1 MTSQFPARGL
11 PLTSSRC
18 WHYFAHLCSST
29 ETAADMDGDSSAPA
43 ATAAA
48 DLNSFKK
55 EDLIQMVQKLMR
67 SDEEDR
73 RSREEEKRLF
83 EEMRRSN
90 EEVMRLSKLSIG
102 VGMLVEHGLPE
113 LGSHNLSTT
122 EHPNFGIHPPYYDV
136 ELTVQKKADLTIR
149 QDHTIEALS
158 IMEKPSYIWR
168 STSLSAG
175 LGKLPPWSC
184 EAEIQGHVQ
193 NVIRDAID
201 LSGVKNLTVFQE
213 VGLSVTDRLRPD
225 LVVFRSEGVVVGLC
239 KVKKPTREGGILSNN
254 QLRNQIANY
263 MLTAKHCHGLRKPF
277 GIITT
282 YNEWKFCW
290 FKDDPAALDSTRS
303 CPEILCETRTFRYN
317 EPALVEAL
325 VSVVSEMSKS
335 IIEPPTS
342 FLGRGQRKGGLTER
356 IDVRKYGFVDRIG
369 FKWSALPSGLE
380 NLSFELPTARTKSFF
395 LLEDFHGGA
404 DGRVWLAMNS
414 SGRLC
419 VLKLSDST
427 NFIEE
432 ACAWKVAWNAAD
444 VRVVQL
450 LNCNALMMPF
460 AFHAFVEGSSVFF
473 RGLHKW
479 KSEDLSA
486 ESIMDSDVNAKFDKE
501 SVLHYYNNPR
511 LVAEEA
517 LEALASKG
525 FAHGDLHWRHVALLP
540 VYDETKSLW
549 KVKPI
554 LIDLTRLNACNEQE
568 RESIAQKGMLLLD
581 RELIEL

>member
-1 MTSQFPARGL
+1 
-11 PLTSSRC
+11 
-18 WHYFAHLCSST
+18 
-29 ETAADMDGDSSAPA
+29 MDGDTAAPA
-43 ATAAA
+43 ATAA
-48 DLNSFKK
+48 DLNSLKK
-55 EDLIQMVQKLMR
+55 EDLIQMVQKMMR
-67 SDEEDR
+67 SSEEDR
-73 RSREEEKRLF
+73 HSREEEKRLF

-90 EEVMRLSKLSIG
+90 EEVMRLSKLSNG

-122 EHPNFGIHPPYYDV
+122 EHPNFGIHPPYFDV
-136 ELTVQKKADLTIR
+136 ELTVQKKADLTIQ
-149 QDHTIEALS
+149 QDHTIVALS

-175 LGKLPPWSC
+175 LGQLPPWSC

-213 VGLSVTDRLRPD
+213 VGLSVTDLLRPD
-225 LVVFRSEGVVVGLC
+225 LLVFRSEGVVVGLC
-239 KVKKPTREGGILSNN
+239 KVNKPTREGGILSNN

-282 YNEWKFCW
+282 YKEWKFCW
-290 FKDDPAALDSTRS
+290 LKDDPAVLDPTRS

-317 EPALVEAL
+317 EPSLVEAL
-325 VSVVSEMSKS
+325 VSVIIEMSKS
-335 IIEPPTS
+335 IIEPPTL
-342 FLGRGQRKGGLTER
+342 FLGRGQRKGSLTKR
-356 IDVRKYGFVDRIG
+356 IDVRKYGFVDRID
-369 FKWSALPSGLE
+369 FKWSAIPSGLE
-380 NLSFELPTARTKSFF
+380 NLSFELPTGHTKSFY

-419 VLKLSDST
+419 VLKFSKSANLM
-427 NFIEE
+427 EE
-432 ACAWKVAWNAAD
+432 ACAWKIAWNTAD

-450 LNCNALMMPF
+450 LDCNALIMPF
-460 AFHAFVEGSSVFF
+460 AFHAYVKGSSVFF

-486 ESIMDSDVNAKFDKE
+486 ESLMDSDVDANFDKE
-501 SVLHYYNNPR
+501 NVLYYYNNPR
-511 LVAEEA
+511 MVAKEA

-540 VYDETKSLW
+540 VYDKTKLLW
-549 KVKPI
+549 RVKPI
-554 LIDLTRLNACNEQE
+554 LIDLTRLTACNEQE
-568 RESIAQKGMLLLD
+568 RESIVLEGMQLLD